1 MQGKNN
7 LSLLMKFTMR
17 MMRIQPSYSR
27 YTGKGSLSMTLED
40 QKIDRNG
47 PLIYE
52 IMCPGKKCVE
62 LMEDN

>member
-1 MQGKNN
+1 
-7 LSLLMKFTMR
+7 MKFTMR